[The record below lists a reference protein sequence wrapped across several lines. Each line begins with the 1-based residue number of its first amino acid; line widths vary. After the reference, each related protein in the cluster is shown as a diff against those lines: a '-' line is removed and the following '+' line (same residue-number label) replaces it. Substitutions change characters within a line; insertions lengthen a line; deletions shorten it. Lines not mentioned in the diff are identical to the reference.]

1 MENSNFTETRHSMFD
16 FTDLA
21 NLLNDLFKEYEKKY
35 CTDKVKCEFD
45 SSKQEEDQKQE
56 SSQLEPS
63 GAKDD
68 HETLRDQLFEKIT
81 GQQKKEDI
89 PDNLEIDLIADDL
102 REAVCSVID
111 NEEYQVIGSE
121 KDKDLAIYIAL
132 EDDRDDLNLLTAEQ
146 KVELLQIVIDEL
158 KEMTG
163 FNNIY
168 ANILDKT
175 VYFTLSFF

>member
-1 MENSNFTETRHSMFD
+1 MENSNFTESSRTMFD

-35 CTDKVKCEFD
+35 CTDKVKCEFET
-45 SSKQEEDQKQE
+45 SKQEEDQKQE
-56 SSQLEPS
+56 SSQLES
-63 GAKDD
+63 SDGKDD

-81 GQQKKEDI
+81 GHQKKEDTHDI
-89 PDNLEIDLIADDL
+89 VDIDLIADDL
-102 REAVCSVID
+102 REAVGSVID
-111 NEEYQVIGSE
+111 NEEYQVVGSE

-132 EDDRDDLNLLTAEQ
+132 KDDQDDLDLLTTEQ
-146 KVELLQIVIDEL
+146 KVELLQIVIDQL

-168 ANILDKT
+168 GNILDKT

>member
-1 MENSNFTETRHSMFD
+1 MENSNFTESRQTMFD

-45 SSKQEEDQKQE
+45 SSKQEDQKQE

-63 GAKDD
+63 DD

-132 EDDRDDLNLLTAEQ
+132 KDDQDDLDLLTTEQ

-168 ANILDKT
+168 GNIIDKS

>member
-1 MENSNFTETRHSMFD
+1 MENSNFTETKHLMFD

-35 CTDKVKCEFD
+35 CTNKIKCEVG
-45 SSKQEEDQKQE
+45 SNKQEEDQKQE
-56 SSQLEPS
+56 SSQLDS
-63 GAKDD
+63 SDAKDD

-81 GQQKKEDI
+81 GQQKKEDL
-89 PDNLEIDLIADDL
+89 DNLDIDLIADDL

-132 EDDRDDLNLLTAEQ
+132 KDDQDDLDLLSSEQ

-168 ANILDKT
+168 GNIIDKS
-175 VYFTLSFF
+175 VYFTLAFFG